1 MNKMYALV
9 FLFFVLI
16 GTSATVITPPWGFF
30 AHKAI
35 NRLAVFTLP
44 SGMMPVYKKNIEHLT
59 SKATAPDMRRFA
71 SENEAIRHYIDI
83 DHWGSTP
90 FEDVPRHWSDAILK
104 FADFYVVQGDDST
117 LIRSVNHDLLP
128 EKLELLTAEAID
140 VEGLGE
146 IFGKIAPWLLYER
159 SWLFPADSI
168 AQFVNYSGEFTGLR
182 IVDRFSSFGIAPYN
196 LIQAHAR
203 LTKAFENH
211 DLKMILYLSADIG
224 HYMSDIHVPLHTT
237 ENYNGQLT
245 NQRGIH
251 AFWES
256 RLPELFANAEYDF
269 FVGKAKFIKDMR
281 SYVWD
286 VVEDSHS
293 NVQDVLDIERSLS
306 ESFPSDLQFCFEERF
321 DKTVRTQCEEFS
333 RAYHNEMDGMVEEQM
348 KKSILAVGEVW
359 LSAWALAGQPD
370 MTKIANEYQLTKEE
384 LAEQAELRRQ
394 AQEGSILGREHSN

>member
-1 MNKMYALV
+1 MNKAYGFGFLLV
-9 FLFFVLI
+9 
-16 GTSATVITPPWGFF
+16 AVISLCASHTAPPWGFF

-44 SGMMPVYKKNIEHLT
+44 SDMMPVYKKNIEHLT
-59 SKATAPDMRRFA
+59 SRATAPDMRRFA

-90 FEDVPRHWSDAILK
+90 FKDVPRHWSDAILK
-104 FADFYVVQGDDST
+104 FADFYLVQGDDST
-117 LIRSVNHDLLP
+117 LIRSVDHEMLP
-128 EKLELLTAEAID
+128 DELAILTPEAVD
-140 VEGLGE
+140 VEGLRE
-146 IFGKIAPWLLYER
+146 VFGQQAPWLLYER
-159 SWLFPADSI
+159 SWSLSADSI
-168 AQFVNYSGEFTGLR
+168 KQFVNSTEEFSELR

-224 HYMSDIHVPLHTT
+224 HYMADIHVPLHTT

-245 NQRGIH
+245 NQLGIH

-256 RLPELFANAEYDF
+256 RLPELFADKEYDF
-269 FVGKAKFIKDMR
+269 FVGKAKFIKDIR
-281 SYVWD
+281 SYVWE
-286 VVEDSHS
+286 VAEHSHS
-293 NVQDVLDIERSLS
+293 KVQDVLDIEQRLR

-321 DKTVRTQCEEFS
+321 DKTVRTQCQEFS
-333 RAYHNEMDGMVEEQM
+333 RAYHDEMDGMVEEQM
-348 KKSILAVGEVW
+348 KKAVRGVGEIW

-370 MTKIANEYQLTKEE
+370 MTKIANEYQLSKEE
-384 LAEQAELRRQ
+384 LAEQAELRRK
-394 AQEGSILGREHSN
+394 AQEGVILGREHSN